1 MTSPGINIQVLDD
14 FADLVNEVDL
24 TEAVAAALVAGSAEA
39 DANVSVVIADDEL
52 VRELNDTH
60 RGLDEHTDVLAFSF
74 THEGDYYGEE
84 PQDVAEDMDFVLPPG
99 ESEPLGEV
107 IVSYPQAQRQA
118 DTAGHSLEKEM
129 TVLLIHGTL
138 HLLGHDHM
146 EPDDEAIMKP
156 LEAQAL
162 AAFNQSAT

>member
-1 MTSPGINIQVLDD
+1 MTSPGISIQVLDD
-14 FADLVNEVDL
+14 FADLVNEIDL
-24 TEAVAAALVAGSAEA
+24 TEAVAAALVAGLAE
-39 DANVSVVIADDEL
+39 DDVNVSVVIADDEL

-74 THEGDYYGEE
+74 IHEGDYYGEE
-84 PQDVAEDMDFVLPPG
+84 RREVAEDMDFVLPPG

-107 IVSYPQAQRQA
+107 IVSYPQARRQA
-118 DTAGHSLEKEM
+118 DAAGHSLEQEM

-162 AAFNQSAT
+162 ATVRR

>member
-1 MTSPGINIQVLDD
+1 MTSPGISIQVLDD
-14 FADLVNEVDL
+14 FADLVNEIDL
-24 TEAVAAALVAGSAEA
+24 TEAVAAALVAGLAE
-39 DANVSVVIADDEL
+39 DDVNVSVVIADDEL

-74 THEGDYYGEE
+74 IHEGDYYGEE
-84 PQDVAEDMDFVLPPG
+84 RREVTEDMDFVLPPG

-107 IVSYPQAQRQA
+107 IVSYPQARRQA
-118 DTAGHSLEKEM
+118 DAAGHSLEQEM

-162 AAFNQSAT
+162 ATVRR